1 MFLFWH
7 VLPRFVLLQVHQ
19 SFASELQDAER
30 VQNWFKKMKAN
41 DDDKNQN
48 QGGGDEG
55 NDKWDHD
62 QQWDKGAGG
71 PVIEVDDCHDD
82 SDGAGP
88 GRCSWQFDEFKQKKA
103 VEMKDTAAGS
113 SWEED
118 ILRPGN
124 SLPNVNSELAAE
136 WGILISGAPRS
147 YDNVIKKDQ
156 IWKILNCQC
165 KEKAGKLLNDA
176 SPGMQEI
183 VLLAN
188 PNFIQQTKYYF
199 KAAVFQSLME
209 SVEPFTQRKTKP
221 KRWLLIHCNGGR
233 HRSPATWHQHS
244 YSLCFFVMFC

>member
-48 QGGGDEG
+48 QGGGGEG

-118 ILRPGN
+118 ILRPGTPCRM
-124 SLPNVNSELAAE
+124 SIRSWPP
-136 WGILISGAPRS
+136 SGGS
-147 YDNVIKKDQ
+147 
-156 IWKILNCQC
+156 
-165 KEKAGKLLNDA
+165 
-176 SPGMQEI
+176 
-183 VLLAN
+183 
-188 PNFIQQTKYYF
+188 
-199 KAAVFQSLME
+199 
-209 SVEPFTQRKTKP
+209 
-221 KRWLLIHCNGGR
+221 
-233 HRSPATWHQHS
+233 
-244 YSLCFFVMFC
+244 

>member
-1 MFLFWH
+1 M
-7 VLPRFVLLQVHQ
+7 
-19 SFASELQDAER
+19 
-30 VQNWFKKMKAN
+30 
-41 DDDKNQN
+41 
-48 QGGGDEG
+48 
-55 NDKWDHD
+55 
-62 QQWDKGAGG
+62 
-71 PVIEVDDCHDD
+71 
-82 SDGAGP
+82 
-88 GRCSWQFDEFKQKKA
+88 
-103 VEMKDTAAGS
+103 
-113 SWEED
+113 
-118 ILRPGN
+118 
-124 SLPNVNSELAAE
+124 PNVNSELAAE

-183 VLLAN
+183 VQLAN

-244 YSLCFFVMFC
+244 YSLCFFVMVC